1 MGAIKARVGAPYRS
15 LLETTRASQT
25 VPVTG
30 ADGQQRQLWGDAEV
44 VQQVLQLIAETVRV
58 KSESQRIRAGSV
70 RRERFFE
77 EQLAL
82 TQETCHQLLN
92 PSVRSETWSGLEHLC
107 LHELSS

>member
-58 KSESQRIRAGSV
+58 KSESKESGLDQHVGNA
-70 RRERFFE
+70 FFE

-92 PSVRSETWSGLEHLC
+92 PSVRSETWSGLEDLC
-107 LHELSS
+107 LHEVSS